1 MASWSALAIRL
12 YIKYI
17 RCSKQIFGDAQS
29 MRKNIHDVYINPQSF
44 CPPADH
50 GHDIDVNR
58 VDVNDWPL
66 YRVSLRRILGKDDPS
81 EPRRAMLYI
90 HGGAFYRE
98 IDPNHWKFVFQV
110 ARETGLDVFVPI
122 YPLIPRPV
130 ATAKQV
136 VPGLVDICRQIKQDI
151 VNITGDSAGGALAL
165 ATMHHMFDVAP
176 DHAKRVQSVV
186 LISPVLDVTF
196 RHPEAQKLDSVDPW
210 LGIDGLQV
218 ITPLWSAGTTTS
230 DPVVSPLHVDITRLP
245 PLLLLSGTDDIL
257 NSDARRLNARFQ
269 GYDSDQCVAGS
280 VQLERFVYVEQA
292 HMIHVYPLLPHWE
305 GEQARKLI
313 MHFVQ
318 NHLT

>member
-1 MASWSALAIRL
+1 
-12 YIKYI
+12 
-17 RCSKQIFGDAQS
+17 
-29 MRKNIHDVYINPQSF
+29 
-44 CPPADH
+44 
-50 GHDIDVNR
+50 
-58 VDVNDWPL
+58 
-66 YRVSLRRILGKDDPS
+66 
-81 EPRRAMLYI
+81 MLYI

-98 IDPNHWKFVFQV
+98 IDPNHWKFIFQV
-110 ARETGLDVFVPI
+110 ARETGLDVLVPI
-122 YPLIPRPV
+122 YPLIPRPA
-130 ATAKQV
+130 ATARQV
-136 VPGLVDICRQIKQDI
+136 VPGLVNICRQIKQDI
-151 VNITGDSAGGALAL
+151 VNITGDSVGGALAL

-176 DHAKRVQSVV
+176 DHAKKVQSVV

-210 LGIDGLQV
+210 LGIDGLQI

-230 DPVVSPLHVDITRLP
+230 DPLVSPLHADIARLP

-269 GYDSDQCVAGS
+269 DFDSDQCVSGS

-318 NHLT
+318 SHLT

>member
-1 MASWSALAIRL
+1 
-12 YIKYI
+12 
-17 RCSKQIFGDAQS
+17 
-29 MRKNIHDVYINPQSF
+29 
-44 CPPADH
+44 
-50 GHDIDVNR
+50 
-58 VDVNDWPL
+58 
-66 YRVSLRRILGKDDPS
+66 
-81 EPRRAMLYI
+81 
-90 HGGAFYRE
+90 
-98 IDPNHWKFVFQV
+98 
-110 ARETGLDVFVPI
+110 
-122 YPLIPRPV
+122 
-130 ATAKQV
+130 
-136 VPGLVDICRQIKQDI
+136 
-151 VNITGDSAGGALAL
+151 LAL

-176 DHAKRVQSVV
+176 DHAKKVQYVV

-230 DPVVSPLHVDITRLP
+230 DPLVSPLHVDIARLP

-257 NSDARRLNARFQ
+257 NSDARRLNSRFQ
-269 GYDSDQCVAGS
+269 GFDSDQCVSGS

-318 NHLT
+318 SHLT